1 MIPLIPPV
9 RTSTTQ
15 TWDIGRILHVFTDPT
30 ASHVLLSAANGELYY
45 LHSTTKAV
53 RKLDGFG
60 PNADGSGSCRAG
72 RAYIEISASVA
83 SRARTIPVQRGITPK
98 SYVTAV
104 AWDTKRGTEG
114 STKKILLGTSLGE
127 IYEYAVKG
135 PNADNQ
141 NSSSGV
147 VGGVSGLG
155 EDMESDVTGE
165 LDSESMPL
173 LLVRLNSS
181 SDTERMSGSSNGG
194 GGVSGL
200 HFERLGG
207 VDGDLF
213 VLAATSGF
221 NQHTRLH
228 TYLSVNEMGES
239 SAHSETPT
247 FRTVFSSD
255 PNKSRNSFVE
265 LPGSIHFADLKI
277 CGDGFAMKTETGIYY
292 GTIDRSDNSV
302 NRGGSKISVPWN
314 KGANGIIDAG
324 ILPFEES
331 LTYNA
336 TPSIPISIAITPHH
350 IITLNE
356 FNELRFISRVAKKT
370 IQKERVSMMAKTSG
384 GLEDFGELIM
394 DPRRPDQIWLRK
406 ARVLVHISSNRED
419 RDVWKFTLQA
429 CLGKSKQSSHQPL
442 GHPMFS
448 EEQSFEA
455 EFENAKSLCSNDS
468 QRAVVTAARAQFH
481 LSQGRV
487 ELAAKYMAMCPP
499 ELMPFAETAIRL
511 AIPTL
516 GIQHDTDAL
525 SDSLAGGNVG
535 LISYLSDKLRAAK
548 ARNDSVACT
557 MIGAWLVELYLHEQ
571 ESTVDDKVDSGAGNR
586 NGRSITANSIMMQQ
600 FLTSN
605 AHCMDAKTILN
616 ILISH
621 DVSASECAGY
631 AASSGD
637 IGTAVNAALSIA
649 DAKV

>member
-1 MIPLIPPV
+1 
-9 RTSTTQ
+9 
-15 TWDIGRILHVFTDPT
+15 
-30 ASHVLLSAANGELYY
+30 
-45 LHSTTKAV
+45 
-53 RKLDGFG
+53 
-60 PNADGSGSCRAG
+60 
-72 RAYIEISASVA
+72 
-83 SRARTIPVQRGITPK
+83 
-98 SYVTAV
+98 VTAV
-104 AWDTKRGTEG
+104 AWDKKRGTEG
-114 STKKILLGTSLGE
+114 STKKILFGTSLGE
-127 IYEYAVKG
+127 LYEYSIKS
-135 PNADNQ
+135 PNAENQ
-141 NSSSGV
+141 DSG
-147 VGGVSGLG
+147 VGGVHSGSGG
-155 EDMESDVTGE
+155 EEMESDIGGD

-181 SDTERMSGSSNGG
+181 SDTERMSGSSSGG

-207 VDGDLF
+207 IEGDLF

-239 SAHSETPT
+239 STRSETPT

-255 PNKSRNSFVE
+255 VSKSRNSFVE
-265 LPGSIHFADLKI
+265 LPGSIHFADLKF

-302 NRGGSKISVPWN
+302 SRGGAGISVPWN

-336 TPSIPISIAITPHH
+336 ATSIPTSIAITPHH

-356 FNELRFISRVAKKT
+356 YNELRFISRVAKKT
-370 IQKERVSMMAKTSG
+370 IQKERVSMMAKASG
-384 GLEDFGELIM
+384 GIEDFGELIM

-429 CLGKSKQSSHQPL
+429 CLSKSISPSKQSSHQSL

-448 EEQSFEA
+448 EDQSLEP
-455 EFENAKSLCSNDS
+455 EFEHAKSLCSNDS

-487 ELAAKYMAMCPP
+487 ELAAKYMAMCPS

-516 GIQHDTDAL
+516 GIQDGTGAL
-525 SDSLAGGNVG
+525 RDSLAGGNVG

-557 MIGAWLVELYLHEQ
+557 MIGAWLAELYLHER
-571 ESTVDDKVDSGAGNR
+571 ESAAHGKANSGTPGR
-586 NGRSITANSIMMQQ
+586 NGRSITANSTMMQQ

-649 DAKV
+649 DLKVCPLNAEPGL